1 MNSELRQAEHLTFNE
16 TRLLRRHG
24 RAAVAIM
31 AMHTLLCL
39 LYYRMGQFSIDLE
52 LGAILLSG
60 VWLSMLGYVLLLASG
75 VTLRFHDP
83 SLSLPLIIFCVGV
96 FTVSGYY
103 VDEFRLSVVTLFFAI
118 LLLVSFQLSGKVMV
132 GVAMLSSAAYAGML
146 WLAMDDRGVQ
156 LSISVEA
163 LQWLVFTMIS
173 ISFAITGGSINRLKM
188 DLAEKN
194 RELGKGLERVREM
207 AIRDDLTGLFNRRHL
222 LEILERQKAL
232 ADRKR
237 VPFSV
242 CYVDL
247 DHFKKINDRHG
258 HDWGDRVL
266 RQFSELA
273 LSGMRDGD
281 YFGRLGGEEFL
292 LVLPQSD
299 AHGALLV
306 AERLRQRWREQR
318 FDAQGGPAT
327 VSLSV
332 GVADYRDGESVD
344 ELLNRADQG
353 LYKAK
358 SGGRDQSQVA

>member
-1 MNSELRQAEHLTFNE
+1 MNQDLHQAKKLTLSEK
-16 TRLLRRHG
+16 RLMQRYSRS
-24 RAAVAIM
+24 AMAIM
-31 AMHTLLCL
+31 AIHSLLCVVYFQLGYMHIALPDALVLFFLVWACL
-39 LYYRMGQFSIDLE
+39 LVYR
-52 LGAILLSG
+52 LLMATGITFKLREPSQ
-60 VWLSMLGYVLLLASG
+60 SML
-75 VTLRFHDP
+75 
-83 SLSLPLIIFCVGV
+83 LILYFIGV
-96 FTVSGYY
+96 FMVSGYY
-103 VDEFRLSVVTLFFAI
+103 VDEFRLSVVTLFFTA
-118 LLLVSFQLSGKVMV
+118 LLMVSFRLSGKVMV
-132 GVAMLSSAAYAGML
+132 AVALLASAAYALML
-146 WLAMDDRGVQ
+146 WLVLMDRWVQ
-156 LSISVEA
+156 LSLSVE
-163 LQWLVFTMIS
+163 LFQWLVFAVIS
-173 ISFAITGGSINRLKM
+173 VCFALTGGSINRLRDALVDKNR
-188 DLAEKN
+188 DLANAVEK
-194 RELGKGLERVREM
+194 VRQM

-222 LEILERQKAL
+222 LEILERQRAL
-232 ADRKR
+232 FSRKG
-237 VPFSV
+237 VPFAV

-292 LVLPQSD
+292 LVLPQSGV
-299 AHGALLV
+299 HGALLV

-318 FDAQGGPAT
+318 FDAQGGPAR

-332 GVADYRDGESVD
+332 GVAAFQGEESVN